1 MAGGRR
7 YFEFNQFPAYRQMYQ
22 SAFARMLDAR
32 RAKGLNTQW
41 AEPKEVMAWWMGE
54 DINQIKIIQYI
65 EGEN

>member
-1 MAGGRR
+1 MFPR
-7 YFEFNQFPAYRQMYQ
+7 YQQMYL
-22 SAFARMLDAR
+22 SAFGRLLEARM
-32 RAKGLNTQW
+32 AKGLNTQW